1 MLKGRPY
8 VQTRQVRIPLIMM
21 RTLVS
26 FVISILMLARIAS
39 AQEEQVWVQIE
50 AQPNLAEAQA
60 RIRDYSV
67 ALSDLNGFA
76 MSGGWYA
83 LALGPYSREDAE
95 QVLRVLRSEGQIPR
109 DSYIAF
115 ASAYGQ
121 QIWPI
126 GVTQQT
132 AEVTAPVT
140 APAAEEVT
148 TTEAIPS
155 QPVIPDE
162 TVAEA
167 RRSEAAL
174 SREER
179 KELQAMLQW
188 AGFYTAAIDGA
199 FGRGTR
205 GSMAA
210 WQAAN
215 GFDDTG
221 VLTTRQRNILKQQ
234 FNAVLEGLDLQLVE
248 DTTAGIAMK
257 LPLGAVNFEKYE
269 APYAQFNATG
279 FVPEA
284 RVLLISQPGDQQTL
298 FGLYDIMQTLEIVP
312 LEGDRE
318 RGKDSFLLTG
328 SNDSFI
334 SHTQVALK
342 NGELKGFTLIWPAG
356 DEERRA
362 RVLGEMQESFTRLD
376 GVMSAAAGNN
386 EAQRIDLLSGLQIR
400 KPRLSRSGFFVD
412 GRGTVVTTIDA
423 VGSCTRVTLEDGI
436 AAEVVGTDAALGLAA
451 LKPVDDLAPSE
462 IAELQRAT
470 PRLQSDVAVSGYS
483 YGGILG
489 APTMTFGTLADVTGL
504 AGEQDLSRLALAA
517 LPGDT
522 GGPVF
527 DAGGAVMGMLLPR
540 ATGSQQLP
548 KDVSFAV
555 DAVAIEGF
563 LTNLGITPAATNAL
577 ANMAPEDLTSK
588 ASQLTVLVNCW
599 D

>member
-1 MLKGRPY
+1 
-8 VQTRQVRIPLIMM
+8 MM

-148 TTEAIPS
+148 TSEAIPP

-221 VLTTRQRNILKQQ
+221 VLTTRQRNILRQQ

-451 LKPVDDLAPSE
+451 LKPVDDLAPAE

>member
-1 MLKGRPY
+1 
-8 VQTRQVRIPLIMM
+8 M

>member
-1 MLKGRPY
+1 
-8 VQTRQVRIPLIMM
+8 M

-115 ASAYGQ
+115 SSAYGQ

-148 TTEAIPS
+148 TTEAIPP

-342 NGELKGFTLIWPAG
+342 NGELKGFTLIWPTG

-412 GRGTVVTTIDA
+412 GRGTVVTSIDA

-451 LKPVDDLAPSE
+451 LKPVDDLAPAE

>member
-1 MLKGRPY
+1 
-8 VQTRQVRIPLIMM
+8 MM

-148 TTEAIPS
+148 TTEAIPP

-179 KELQAMLQW
+179 KGLQAMLQW

-451 LKPVDDLAPSE
+451 LKPVDDLAPAE

>member
-1 MLKGRPY
+1 
-8 VQTRQVRIPLIMM
+8 MM

-132 AEVTAPVT
+132 AEVTAPIT

-148 TTEAIPS
+148 TTEAIPP

-179 KELQAMLQW
+179 KELQAILQW

-451 LKPVDDLAPSE
+451 LKPVDDLAPAE

>member
-1 MLKGRPY
+1 
-8 VQTRQVRIPLIMM
+8 MM

-115 ASAYGQ
+115 SSAYGQ

-148 TTEAIPS
+148 TTEAIPP

-221 VLTTRQRNILKQQ
+221 VLTTRQRNILQQQ

-312 LEGDRE
+312 LEGERE

-328 SNDSFI
+328 SSDSFI

-451 LKPVDDLAPSE
+451 LKPVDDLAPAE

-563 LTNLGITPAATNAL
+563 LTNLDITPAATNAL

>member
-1 MLKGRPY
+1 
-8 VQTRQVRIPLIMM
+8 MM

-451 LKPVDDLAPSE
+451 LKPVDDLAPAE

>member
-1 MLKGRPY
+1 
-8 VQTRQVRIPLIMM
+8 MM

-148 TTEAIPS
+148 TTEAIPP

-179 KELQAMLQW
+179 KGLQAMLQW

-342 NGELKGFTLIWPAG
+342 NGELKGFTLIWPTG

-412 GRGTVVTTIDA
+412 GRGTVVTAIDA

-451 LKPVDDLAPSE
+451 LKPVDDLAPAE

>member
-1 MLKGRPY
+1 
-8 VQTRQVRIPLIMM
+8 MM

-148 TTEAIPS
+148 TTEAIPP

-221 VLTTRQRNILKQQ
+221 VLTTRQRNILRQQ

-451 LKPVDDLAPSE
+451 LKPVDDLAPAE

>member
-1 MLKGRPY
+1 
-8 VQTRQVRIPLIMM
+8 
-21 RTLVS
+21 
-26 FVISILMLARIAS
+26 
-39 AQEEQVWVQIE
+39 
-50 AQPNLAEAQA
+50 
-60 RIRDYSV
+60 
-67 ALSDLNGFA
+67 
-76 MSGGWYA
+76 
-83 LALGPYSREDAE
+83 
-95 QVLRVLRSEGQIPR
+95 
-109 DSYIAF
+109 
-115 ASAYGQ
+115 
-121 QIWPI
+121 
-126 GVTQQT
+126 
-132 AEVTAPVT
+132 
-140 APAAEEVT
+140 
-148 TTEAIPS
+148 
-155 QPVIPDE
+155 
-162 TVAEA
+162 
-167 RRSEAAL
+167 
-174 SREER
+174 
-179 KELQAMLQW
+179 
-188 AGFYTAAIDGA
+188 
-199 FGRGTR
+199 
-205 GSMAA
+205 
-210 WQAAN
+210 
-215 GFDDTG
+215 
-221 VLTTRQRNILKQQ
+221 
-234 FNAVLEGLDLQLVE
+234 
-248 DTTAGIAMK
+248 MK

>member
-1 MLKGRPY
+1 
-8 VQTRQVRIPLIMM
+8 MM

-115 ASAYGQ
+115 SSAYGQ

-148 TTEAIPS
+148 TTEAIPP

-179 KELQAMLQW
+179 KGLQAMLQW

-342 NGELKGFTLIWPAG
+342 NGELKGFTLIWPTG

-412 GRGTVVTTIDA
+412 GRGTVVTAIDA

-451 LKPVDDLAPSE
+451 LKPVDDLAPAE

>member
-1 MLKGRPY
+1 
-8 VQTRQVRIPLIMM
+8 MM

-221 VLTTRQRNILKQQ
+221 VLTTRQRNILRQQ